1 MSTNKTRFE
10 KLESAKKANTRH
22 EHRTPEEIAQIRKI
36 KEMNDILSG
45 RVPMTPER
53 QAKIDKLNSEKQWNF
68 NQTFDQ
74 FIQRSFDHQYQMD
87 ESTRTKLAPMI
98 AKFDNK
104 TLLYTDYW
112 QIMTSLY

>member
-1 MSTNKTRFE
+1 
-10 KLESAKKANTRH
+10 
-22 EHRTPEEIAQIRKI
+22 
-36 KEMNDILSG
+36 
-45 RVPMTPER
+45 MTPAN

>member
-53 QAKIDKLNSEKQWNF
+53 QAKIDKLNSENSWNF
-68 NQTFDQ
+68 NQSFDELLR
-74 FIQRSFDHQYQMD
+74 RSFDYKHPVD
-87 ESTRTKLAPMI
+87 EDSRKKLEPFR
-98 AKFDNK
+98 AKFENR
-104 TLLYTDYW
+104 TLVYCDYW